1 LELKLTLFFVLIIFC
16 YIIITVAP
24 SCAAKKSKLIP
35 REILFGNPVK
45 TSPCISPD
53 GKKLSYLAPVNGVL
67 NVWIKT
73 IGKDDDRPVTKDTD
87 RGIRIYFW
95 AEDNIHIMYL
105 QDAGGNENWRLYGV
119 NLKTGEIRD
128 FTPFDNVQ
136 VQIVDHNKHFPN
148 DMLIAMNKEDPRFH
162 DVYYLNLSSGK
173 LKLVA
178 KNPGNVVSWVND
190 INLKVKAALAST
202 PEGGFDLLIRESETE
217 EFKTLLS
224 WGLEDSLESK
234 PIGFSKDGKYL
245 YLRDSRDANTARL
258 VKMDIAN
265 ASIEVIAEDPQYDVS
280 EVIIHPDTYEVQAVS
295 FYKARN
301 EWMILDESIKNDFNS
316 ISKLDYGDF
325 FLYSRDNADR
335 TWIIGFTKDNGPVSF
350 YSFDR
355 KSQRGTFLFDNR
367 PSLRDYK
374 LSKMLPISFTSRDGL
389 TIYGYIT
396 YPPWGERT
404 NLPMVV
410 KVHGGPWW
418 RDTWG
423 YDAEAQWLA
432 NRGYVCLM
440 VNYRGSTGYGKEFLN
455 AGDKEWGRKMH
466 YDLVD
471 AVNWAISQGIANP
484 KKVAIYGASYGGYA
498 SLVGATFTP
507 DLFCCAVDIVGPS
520 NLITLIKS
528 FPPYWSS
535 MLINFQKRVGNI
547 DTEEEFLKSRS
558 PLFKVDQIKIPI
570 LIAQG
575 ANDPRVKQAESEQIV
590 EAMKKKGIQYEYLL
604 FPDEGHGFAKPE
616 NKLKFYAIAEKFLAK
631 HLGGRYE
638 KTKQTNK
645 VK

>member
-1 LELKLTLFFVLIIFC
+1 MQVLDVDYIMLNDHPTIRIFGK
-16 YIIITVAP
+16 TDD
-24 SCAAKKSKLIP
+24 KKSVTVFVEDFLP
-35 REILFGNPVK
+35 YFYLHLVE
-45 TSPCISPD
+45 
-53 GKKLSYLAPVNGVL
+53 GKEEQATKYLEEKYRQLLVRVE
-67 NVWIKT
+67 V
-73 IGKDDDRPVTKDTD
+73 V
-87 RGIRIYFW
+87 
-95 AEDNIHIMYL
+95 E
-105 QDAGGNENWRLYGV
+105 
-119 NLKTGEIRD
+119 
-128 FTPFDNVQ
+128 
-136 VQIVDHNKHFPN
+136 
-148 DMLIAMNKEDPRFH
+148 RF
-162 DVYYLNLSSGK
+162 L
-173 LKLVA
+173 
-178 KNPGNVVSWVND
+178 
-190 INLKVKAALAST
+190 
-202 PEGGFDLLIRESETE
+202 
-217 EFKTLLS
+217 
-224 WGLEDSLESK
+224 